1 MKRTI
6 DVILVTVRKSKLYFT
21 IKNSLDNIWNKK
33 DSNRNLQ

>member
-6 DVILVTVRKSKLYFT
+6 DVNLVSVRKRELYFT
-21 IKNSLDNIWNKK
+21 IKNSFDNIWNKK